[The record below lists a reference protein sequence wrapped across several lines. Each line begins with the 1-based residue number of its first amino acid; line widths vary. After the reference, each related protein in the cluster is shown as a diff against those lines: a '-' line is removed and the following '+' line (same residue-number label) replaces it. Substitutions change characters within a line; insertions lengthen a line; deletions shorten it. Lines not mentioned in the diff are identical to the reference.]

1 MYCVI
6 LAYICKSLVR
16 KLATKI
22 WEKQKIRY
30 KSVELERYPQLHNL
44 SHFYSTSNVHS
55 ALSLVQIQSIK
66 INFTNAYVKSIN
78 SVVDPKYWFSILSQY
93 QT

>member
-1 MYCVI
+1 MYCVT
-6 LAYICKSLVR
+6 LAHICKSLVR

-22 WEKQKIRY
+22 WERQLLY
-30 KSVELERYPQLHNL
+30 KSVELDRSPELHNL

-66 INFTNAYVKSIN
+66 INFTRYYIR
-78 SVVDPKYWFSILSQY
+78 
-93 QT
+93 

>member
-16 KLATKI
+16 KLTTKI
-22 WEKQKIRY
+22 WEKQKTQLLY
-30 KSVELERYPQLHNL
+30 KSVELDRSPELHNL

-66 INFTNAYVKSIN
+66 INFTNKSIN
-78 SVVDPKYWFSILSQY
+78 SVVDPHAEFQF
-93 QT
+93 